1 MVINQTKQTVVATR
15 MELARTARARRVGL
29 LKYKRLEPGH
39 ALGIRARKSIPFIA
53 IHTFG
58 MKFPIDVLFLDKN
71 NHIIRT
77 GTIHPNRIAWAF
89 GARMVLETSAGTID
103 QSRTHEGDAI
113 KFQESSCP
121 EENDV

>member
-58 MKFPIDVLFLDKN
+58 MKFPIDVLFLD
-71 NHIIRT
+71 NHNQVIRSCT
-77 GTIHPNRIAWAF
+77 LLPNRIAWAW
-89 GARMVLETSAGTID
+89 GARMVVETAVGTID
-103 QSRTHEGDAI
+103 QSQTHKGDAI
-113 KFQESSCP
+113 KFQEKP
-121 EENDV
+121 LTENP

>member
-58 MKFPIDVLFLDKN
+58 MKFPIDVLFLDKRN
-71 NHIIRT
+71 TVIRSCT
-77 GTIHPNRIAWAF
+77 MPPNRIAWAW
-89 GARMVLETSAGTID
+89 GARMVLETAVGTID
-103 QSRTHEGDAI
+103 QSRTQSGDEIELQAD
-113 KFQESSCP
+113 SL
-121 EENDV
+121 

>member
-29 LKYKRLEPGH
+29 LKYERLEPGH
-39 ALGIRARKSIPFIA
+39 ALGIRARKGIPFIA

-58 MKFPIDVLFLDKN
+58 MKFPIDVLFLDKHN
-71 NHIIRT
+71 KVIRCFT
-77 GTIHPNRIAWAF
+77 MPPNRIAWAR
-89 GARMVLETSAGTID
+89 GARMVLETSAGAID
-103 QSRTHEGDAI
+103 HSRTHEGDAI
-113 KFQESSCP
+113 KFQESSFP